1 MLCVFAAKCFIEAQ
15 AWGANDEDTM
25 KYGWLRMNGATVWR
39 SSWYGEYP
47 LNRGVNTFTIDTAA
61 CTVLES
67 KNFDTWAL
75 TGAAALLNTYLQGLS
90 DGTILVGVTADEA
103 SKYLDAAEAA
113 LSGLGA
119 DVSDVEYRGAWAFV
133 AEIGDPSKTVFDK
146 VLTEALA
153 LGKDPVVSATFTG
166 A

>member
-1 MLCVFAAKCFIEAQ
+1 MLCVIAEQCTIEAQ

-25 KYGWLRMNGATVWR
+25 KYGWMKLNGATVWR

-47 LNRGVNTFTIDTAA
+47 LSRGVNTFMINTAD

-67 KNFDTWAL
+67 KNFDTWWD
-75 TGAAALLNTYLQGLS
+75 TGAAGRLNTYLQGLS

-103 SKYLDAAEAA
+103 SKYLDAAEATLA
-113 LSGLGA
+113 GLGA
-119 DVSDVEYRGAWAFV
+119 DVSDVENRGAWTFV
-133 AEIGDPSKTVFDK
+133 AEIGDPSKTVLDK
-146 VLTEALA
+146 ELTEESA
-153 LGKDPVVSATFTG
+153 LGRDPVVTATFPG